1 MCPDKTFPL
10 GYFMLHFIM
19 FLIRQMTTKASN
31 GLCISVTTGTMQNL
45 MQMQALT
52 LMLKAHSHCDS
63 NDQGPVG
70 LEQCPYFALYLLL
83 IYRVEQL
90 VTSTIYHSLSNVQLH
105 MLCAFDLINWD
116 FFIGWFTF
124 QNKNTW

>member
-1 MCPDKTFPL
+1 MITSSKL
-10 GYFMLHFIM
+10 LSG
-19 FLIRQMTTKASN
+19 
-31 GLCISVTTGTMQNL
+31 
-45 MQMQALT
+45 
-52 LMLKAHSHCDS
+52 
-63 NDQGPVG
+63 QGPVG

-90 VTSTIYHSLSNVQLH
+90 VTSTIFHLLSTMQLH

-124 QNKNTW
+124 QNKKHMVSGKWLTYGTVDKACI